1 VSGATMGA
9 PAATRPVER
18 DVDRCVVQSLLR
30 CWMREQNV
38 PVTAAAVEVAVADG
52 ALAVPVEHASA
63 AGWHRFGTPSLDGR
77 PLDAAALVAVL
88 GHELVHRHGLGAER
102 RADLVARTL
111 ASRDRILA
119 HAAVHGAGEPAPA
132 LTFLSGEQGLVAGH
146 PFHPAAKSREDLD
159 GDALEASSPEL
170 RGHLQLRWLAV
181 DRRLVASGSAL
192 HRPAEA
198 LLGDL
203 ADRPPVPDHA
213 VAIPAHPWQADA
225 VLARADVADLVERGL
240 LRDVG
245 PHGAPWHP
253 TSSLRTVWQ
262 PGAPWMLKLSLG
274 ARITNSRRENRRH
287 ELRLGEQAHRLLA
300 AGVGA
305 SLAAAH
311 PTFGVVSDPAW
322 LGVDLPGQ
330 GLELA
335 LRQNPFPPGSAAV
348 CVAALVDE
356 RPGCGG
362 PRLAAV
368 LRRNAERSGRHLADV
383 ADHWLHRYLVE
394 VVAPLAW
401 LDAEWGIVLEAHHQ
415 NTLVTLDPDGWP
427 TGGWYRDSQGWYV
440 ARSAAGA
447 ARALVPDFGTDVDAV
462 FDDDLVARR
471 GAYYLGVNNVL
482 GLIGALGAAGVA
494 PEERLLST
502 TRSFLQD
509 LPRSRVVDVL
519 LHERRIPCKANLL
532 TCADGRDELDGT
544 VEQQSRYVDVPNP
557 LAEVTS

>member
-1 VSGATMGA
+1 MS
-9 PAATRPVER
+9 AATGALAPVR
-18 DVDRCVVQSLLR
+18 TVGHDVDRCVTESLLR
-30 CWMREQNV
+30 CWVREHD
-38 PVTAAAVEVAVADG
+38 VAVASAAVRLPVADG
-52 ALAVPVEHASA
+52 ILTVPVERSSAS
-63 AGWHRFGTPSLDGR
+63 GWHRFGTPRLDGR
-77 PLDAAALVAVL
+77 PLDAAGLVAVL
-88 GHELVHRHGLGAER
+88 GRELVHRHGLAPDR
-102 RADLVARTL
+102 RDDLVERTV

-119 HAAVHGAGEPAPA
+119 HAAAHGPEEPAPA
-132 LTFLSGEQGLVAGH
+132 LTFLAGEQGLVAGH
-146 PFHPAAKSREDLD
+146 PFHPAAKSREDLT
-159 GDALEASSPEL
+159 GAALDSSSPEL
-170 RGHLQLRWLAV
+170 RGRLRLRWLAV
-181 DRRLVASGSAL
+181 DRRLVVSGSGL
-192 HRPAEA
+192 PRPAEA
-198 LLGDL
+198 LLADL
-203 ADRPPVPDHA
+203 VDRPPAPEGA
-213 VAIPAHPWQADA
+213 VALPVHPWQADA
-225 VLARADVADLVERGL
+225 VLGRSDVADLVERGL
-240 LRDVG
+240 LADLG
-245 PHGAPWHP
+245 PHGAPWYP

-305 SLAAAH
+305 SLAGAH
-311 PTFGVVSDPAW
+311 PRFGVVTDPAW
-322 LGVDLPGQ
+322 IGVDLPGR

-335 LRQNPFPPGSAAV
+335 LRQNPFAPGSPAV

-368 LRRNAERSGRHLADV
+368 ARRHAERRGQPLADV
-383 ADHWLHRYLVE
+383 TDRWLHRYLVE
-394 VVAPLAW
+394 IVAPLAW

-415 NTLVTLDPDGWP
+415 NTLVTLDADGWP
-427 TGGWYRDSQGWYV
+427 VGGWYRDSQGWYV

-447 ARALVPDFGTDVDAV
+447 VRALVPDFGADVDAV

-482 GLIGALGAAGVA
+482 GLVGALGAAGVA

-502 TRSFLQD
+502 TRSFLQT

-519 LHERRIPCKANLL
+519 LHEARIPCKANLL

-544 VEQQSRYVDVPNP
+544 VAHQSRYVDVPNP
-557 LAEVTS
+557 LAEVTA